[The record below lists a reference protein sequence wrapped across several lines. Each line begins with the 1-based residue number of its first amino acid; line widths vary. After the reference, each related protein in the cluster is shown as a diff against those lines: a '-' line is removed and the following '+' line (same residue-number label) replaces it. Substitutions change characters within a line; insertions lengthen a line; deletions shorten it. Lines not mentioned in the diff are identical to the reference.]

1 MLPHRFFVQRIEKNK
16 VFPKMRIQNFL
27 YPIHR
32 LKFYYA
38 NRFFFS
44 LFFKSVKAKKQRAE
58 SGILLQKAAVFLYTP
73 PIKNPFLS
81 RAKNAKNG
89 VFSPFFIAFRVFL
102 SFPPPQIKPSEF
114 FEKIMVVFR
123 FKKGRILP
131 KNSFVGSEKAY
142 RTSTFFKYSQNAFSK
157 RRFGV
162 QFVHFYL

>member
-1 MLPHRFFVQRIEKNK
+1 MQTASS
-16 VFPKMRIQNFL
+16 FPC
-27 YPIHR
+27 
-32 LKFYYA
+32 
-38 NRFFFS
+38 
-44 LFFKSVKAKKQRAE
+44 FFKSVKAKKTESRKRHLASKKRLFFSTRPLLKTHFQAE
-58 SGILLQKAAVFLYTP
+58 QKTQ
-73 PIKNPFLS
+73 
-81 RAKNAKNG
+81 KNG

-142 RTSTFFKYSQNAFSK
+142 RASTFFKYSQNAFSK